1 MFLGCMLAGLQASA
15 RSKERVSLLEELR
28 HVLKIL
34 EGELEY
40 AHASLPEA
48 FLKAGE
54 SRDPYG
60 LFFSGMAEE
69 MGTYPGK
76 GRSEIFREQTAA
88 VFSGTA
94 LKKEDVR
101 ILEELGERL
110 GAADVHSQ
118 LQMLQLA
125 EERAEFQKE
134 KAQEEYRQKGK
145 MARYLGIC
153 MGLFFVVLFF

>member
-1 MFLGCMLAGLQASA
+1 
-15 RSKERVSLLEELR
+15 
-28 HVLKIL
+28 
-34 EGELEY
+34 
-40 AHASLPEA
+40 
-48 FLKAGE
+48 
-54 SRDPYG
+54 
-60 LFFSGMAEE
+60 

>member
-1 MFLGCMLAGLQASA
+1 M
-15 RSKERVSLLEELR
+15 
-28 HVLKIL
+28 
-34 EGELEY
+34 
-40 AHASLPEA
+40 
-48 FLKAGE
+48 
-54 SRDPYG
+54 
-60 LFFSGMAEE
+60 
-69 MGTYPGK
+69 
-76 GRSEIFREQTAA
+76 
-88 VFSGTA
+88 
-94 LKKEDVR
+94 
-101 ILEELGERL
+101 EELGERL

>member
-1 MFLGCMLAGLQASA
+1 MACSFLEWQKRWGHT
-15 RSKERVSLLEELR
+15 LEKVGVKFSENRQLR
-28 HVLKIL
+28 
-34 EGELEY
+34 Y
-40 AHASLPEA
+40 FP
-48 FLKAGE
+48 
-54 SRDPYG
+54 
-60 LFFSGMAEE
+60 
-69 MGTYPGK
+69 
-76 GRSEIFREQTAA
+76 
-88 VFSGTA
+88 GTA

-125 EERAEFQKE
+125 EERAEFQKG